1 MTASDIDAS
10 RVRARGSALDDP
22 EAAAAPETAPRLP
35 LTDRVRQA
43 GQVMTMTGTFLA
55 AMLNKPGTLVHSQPP
70 TFSQAWDRHMAC
82 ARHYNAGLLRW
93 PRMWFGAVHTWVVK
107 PVLNLLEVITASP
120 AWAAVCAVLG
130 VVWWA
135 YWGRH

>member
-22 EAAAAPETAPRLP
+22 EAATAPPAAPRLP
-35 LTDRVRQA
+35 VTQRARQA
-43 GQVMTMTGTFLA
+43 AQVMAMTATFLGT
-55 AMLNKPGTLVHSQPP
+55 MLNKPGTLVHSQPG
-70 TFSQAWDRHMAC
+70 TFSQTWDRHMTC
-82 ARHYNAGLLRW
+82 ARHYNAAVLRW
-93 PRMWFGAVHTWVVK
+93 PRIGWGVVHTGVIK
-107 PVLNLLEVITASP
+107 PVLNLVEVITSTP
-120 AWAAVCAVLG
+120 PGAAVCAAIG